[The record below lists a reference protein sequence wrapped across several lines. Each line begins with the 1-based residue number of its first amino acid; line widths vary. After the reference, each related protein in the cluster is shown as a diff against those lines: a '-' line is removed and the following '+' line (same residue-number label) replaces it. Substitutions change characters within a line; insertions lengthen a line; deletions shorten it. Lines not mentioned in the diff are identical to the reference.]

1 MEGFVSAPSD
11 VVWYVSREGKE
22 FGPLSAD
29 EFAKLEDQNGLR
41 PTDQVWQTG
50 MDAWIAYSD
59 FDARKAAAR
68 FAGKHRPTSSTKA
81 ADEKCAICVLVRK
94 GIHALAKASITAFRS
109 VATHLAKIRTMS
121 SSRAADALP
130 KHPPQG
136 AASGTVRQS
145 AALQPAPL
153 RPALFGA
160 QEPNLQR
167 PTSVLQPTATGTV
180 IAHSSKDDREG
191 GMPDVKTESATEPV
205 RHSPLLPRLVSE
217 GQAAAAI
224 GLELATFRA
233 WVADGQLPH
242 PLPDCGRYDLKA
254 IHLALDRMSG
264 IGVDGNQSNDRL
276 ERPAKGKTGATE
288 HASIQARLSSSPAE
302 VLPPEF
308 PGRPPWSR
316 VTRSTS

>member
-11 VVWYVSREGKE
+11 IVWYVSREGKQ

-29 EFAKLEDQNGLR
+29 EFAKLEDQNGLL
-41 PTDQVWQTG
+41 PSDQVWRTG
-50 MDAWIAYSD
+50 MDVWIAYSD

-68 FAGKHRPTSSTKA
+68 FAGKHRPTSSTRA
-81 ADEKCAICVLVRK
+81 DDEKCAICLLMRK
-94 GIHALAKASITAFRS
+94 GMRALAKASITAFRN

-121 SSRAADALP
+121 SSRAADAFPL
-130 KHPPQG
+130 HPPEG
-136 AASGTVRQS
+136 AATRAVPRS
-145 AALQPAPL
+145 ADRHPAPIL
-153 RPALFGA
+153 PSLGV

-167 PTSVLQPTATGTV
+167 LTAVLQPTAGGTV

-191 GMPDVKTESATEPV
+191 SMPNVRTESATEPV
-205 RHSPLLPRLVSE
+205 RRSPLLPRLVSE

-224 GLELATFRA
+224 GLELATFRD

-242 PLPDCGRYDLKA
+242 PLPDCGKYDLKA

-264 IGVDGNQSNDRL
+264 IGGDGNQSNDRS

-288 HASIQARLSSSPAE
+288 HASIQARLSSSPTE

-308 PGRPPWSR
+308 PARPPWSR
-316 VTRSTS
+316 VTKSTS

>member
-1 MEGFVSAPSD
+1 MSAPSD
-11 VVWYVSREGKE
+11 VVWYVSREGKQ

-29 EFAKLEDQNGLR
+29 EFARLEDQNGLR
-41 PTDQVWQTG
+41 PSDQVWQTD
-50 MDAWIAYSD
+50 MDVWIAYSD

-81 ADEKCAICVLVRK
+81 DDEKCAICLLMRK
-94 GIHALAKASITAFRS
+94 GIRALAKASMTAFRS
-109 VATHLAKIRTMS
+109 VTTHLAKIRTVS
-121 SSRAADALP
+121 SSRAADASPL
-130 KHPPQG
+130 HPPEG
-136 AASGTVRQS
+136 AATRTVRQS
-145 AALQPAPL
+145 ADLNPAPI
-153 RPALFGA
+153 RPSLLGA

-167 PTSVLQPTATGTV
+167 LTSVLQPTASGTV

-191 GMPDVKTESATEPV
+191 SMPDVRTESATEPV

-242 PLPDCGRYDLKA
+242 PLPDCGKYDLKA

-264 IGVDGNQSNDRL
+264 IGSDGNQSNDRS
-276 ERPAKGKTGATE
+276 ERPANKGKTGATE
-288 HASIQARLSSSPAE
+288 HASIQARPSSSPTE
-302 VLPPEF
+302 VLPSDF
-308 PGRPPWSR
+308 TGRPPWSR
-316 VTRSTS
+316 VTKSTS